1 MDLLHR
7 CAPLPFPHFG
17 FRGPPP
23 HPHSGELQVLAPGRC
38 TPIPSLQTGRGAGGL
53 GRTGLY
59 TRQPLS
65 RVVGRARPGCSFVLV
80 SRPGLMEIRAVA
92 LSTVAIKGERSVLFL
107 CMDADGKMQGLV
119 GVSVRLDAPGR
130 GPAGLRARGAR
141 RATFSFLVCS
151 VRAGVE
157 LGGEGGERRITL
169 RSHFLISKFM
179 ENG

>member
-17 FRGPPP
+17 FRGPLP

-59 TRQPLS
+59 THQPLS
-65 RVVGRARPGCSFVLV
+65 GVVGRAGPGCSFVLF

-119 GVSVRLDAPGR
+119 GVSVRLDAREREPAGQGGAQGHVQFPCLLCPGR
-130 GPAGLRARGAR
+130 CGTRRGKAARAGLLFGP
-141 RATFSFLVCS
+141 TF
-151 VRAGVE
+151 
-157 LGGEGGERRITL
+157 
-169 RSHFLISKFM
+169 
-179 ENG
+179 